1 MSVIRTTL
9 LAKARPLEF
18 HQRGVKNY
26 FDLLE
31 RILIQIQG
39 QIGLSNV
46 SDDDDTDIAA
56 FGLAAQLSTIVKRL
70 EAIEAD
76 ITVTPT
82 QRTEDESPNE
92 VVDLSSILKR
102 LDAIEA
108 QL

>member
-1 MSVIRTTL
+1 LSVIRTTL

-18 HQRGVKNY
+18 HQRGIKNY

-46 SDDDDTDIAA
+46 SDDDDTDIAT
-56 FGLAAQLSTIVKRL
+56 FGLAAQLAAIVKRL
-70 EAIEAD
+70 EAIESEV
-76 ITVTPT
+76 IVTPT
-82 QRTEDESPNE
+82 QRTEDEPLHE
-92 VVDLSSILKR
+92 VVDLSAILKR